1 MKQCPTC
8 KTTYTDDTLS
18 YCLADGSGLTEI
30 GDEEPTVVRTASD
43 KARVTIPQRAD
54 RTVVQ
59 ERVSGGKS
67 SNGLIKVVIGVAVI
81 GLLLLI
87 GLGLAGVGLYYGT
100 GRRSAENITPTPT
113 APPPATATPDKEKEK
128 LRDELANIQK
138 QLDEQRRNANRAD
151 KTDEERGSSI
161 TATVD
166 SPNDGFLALRS
177 EPDAD
182 NGDRIAKIPNGAEI
196 EVLRCGGG
204 TVTIGS
210 RKGRWCYV
218 EYNGQTGWV
227 FDAWLSY

>member
-54 RTVVQ
+54 PTVVQ
-59 ERVSGGKS
+59 ERLSSGKS

-182 NGDRIAKIPNGAEI
+182 NGDRIAKIPHGAEI